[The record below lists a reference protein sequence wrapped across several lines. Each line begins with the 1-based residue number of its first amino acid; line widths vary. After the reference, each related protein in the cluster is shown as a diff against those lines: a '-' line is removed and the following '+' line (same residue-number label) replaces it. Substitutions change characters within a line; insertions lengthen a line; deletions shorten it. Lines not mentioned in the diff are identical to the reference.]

1 MLESKHVRN
10 GIVESKYVS
19 QWDIRKQLW
28 AQGGIREQICAVMS
42 VLESK
47 HYNMHIKVAWID
59 YMQPHLLNS
68 HVWTDTY

>member
-28 AQGGIREQICAVMS
+28 AQG

-47 HYNMHIKVAWID
+47 YA
-59 YMQPHLLNS
+59 P
-68 HVWTDTY
+68 